1 MVDSIEQLRQKVDA
15 QRDTVRSLKD
25 SKADAEDIKKQVA
38 ELLSLKEQLSIA
50 TGTDA
55 APTPKRAAGGSSNS
69 NSNSGTS
76 KSVSLKTPKGT
87 KDYSDKEMS

>member
-15 QRDTVRSLKD
+15 QCDTVRSLKD

-50 TGTDA
+50 TGTD
-55 APTPKRAAGGSSNS
+55 
-69 NSNSGTS
+69 
-76 KSVSLKTPKGT
+76 
-87 KDYSDKEMS
+87 